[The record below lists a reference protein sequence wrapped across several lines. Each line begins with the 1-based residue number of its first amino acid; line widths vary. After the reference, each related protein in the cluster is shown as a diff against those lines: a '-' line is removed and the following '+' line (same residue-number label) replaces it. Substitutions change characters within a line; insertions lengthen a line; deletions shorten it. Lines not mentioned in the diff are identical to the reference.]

1 MWAQNPLLRRLRL
14 SVDEGRVARIVP
26 IVNFDHVAQQVPD
39 VGEALDWW
47 QRMVPGAR
55 VLYADETWGLL
66 EAGGARL
73 AFVSPREHP
82 DHLAFKVSGDE
93 LERLAAEH
101 AVAIAVHRDGSR
113 SFYVDAPGGKGL
125 EVIAY
130 SDVLAEDAE

>member
-1 MWAQNPLLRRLRL
+1 M
-14 SVDEGRVARIVP
+14 P

-73 AFVSPREHP
+73 AFVSPSEHP

-93 LERLAAEH
+93 LERQAAEYG
-101 AVAIAVHRDGSR
+101 ATIAVHRDGSR
-113 SFYVDAPGGKGL
+113 SFYLDAPGGRGL